1 MAMKAIFH
9 LITSKANHR
18 VGGLEESL
26 YRIAAHLLTLGD
38 TRVQILS
45 RKDAVIDPPLT
56 DSRLQ
61 VRSILCEKEA
71 ISPPKL
77 NSKFTEDTGERYRL
91 DMVLLSNHVENHLRQ
106 FPEYRHVLISFYVST
121 AGFLAQH
128 VAQRLGLPHIASVR
142 GSDFSNDFHTPGRF
156 AGFEY
161 VMRFADF
168 IITTNQAQEAAL
180 RRLGRTH
187 RIRTI
192 PNALN
197 SALPSPMWER
207 KTRPVVQLFTDTGYS
222 TRKGTTILCSA
233 VSQALEEGVPL
244 RLKVVG
250 HDEEGR
256 EAEWKAFRAH
266 LSERYPGT
274 FDFGSYVEKSAA
286 LEALAESDVYCSA
299 TLGEGS
305 SNSANTALSIG
316 IPMVCTATGNLPE
329 LVNGCRHIWLCRPGD
344 PEDFKRGLKE
354 AVQAIALESEI
365 IDQHAVAQLRH
376 ELNPER
382 ERRAWE
388 ETIGKILPQQRSVVR
403 RGQAR
408 VLFLAKDG
416 PGLGHLQRISR
427 LAEAIQG
434 PCASLVLCGHRSTAW
449 MVSES
454 CEFIHIPSLD
464 SLLPLEQN
472 YWGRQPFV
480 EMERARAMQ
489 MRAEMIQSVA
499 KTFRP
504 DAIVVDYLP
513 SGKDQEWLPAIEL
526 PIATRYFIV
535 RGVLGDRDIERRQLL
550 GDRGAELL
558 ERKYDRILIAC
569 DQRICNVVEE
579 YGFSPSMAAKA
590 EYIGYVSQPI
600 PPALRMKARQERQ
613 LAPNETWVVCSAGGG
628 ALGEKLI
635 QECYQAALSLPQTK
649 FDIVVGPRSALP
661 WQFCSVDIHTAGNI
675 RYQRESR
682 HLAMLHAAADVV
694 VCAGGYNSLVE
705 TLEGRARIISCP
717 AQVDVNDEQYTHARR
732 LQKFCTIKLVPRP
745 EDLPAA
751 IQVSIE
757 EAAAAPLKTSGRNLL
772 DFGGAER
779 FRSILLNDL
788 GMVGAAATAS
798 P

>member
-1 MAMKAIFH
+1 MKAIFH

-38 TRVQILS
+38 TRIQVLS

-91 DMVLLSNHVENHLRQ
+91 DMVLLSNHVENYLRQ
-106 FPEYRHVLISFYVST
+106 FPEYRHVLISFYIST

-128 VAQRLGLPHIASVR
+128 VAQRLGLSHIASVR

-168 IITTNQAQEAAL
+168 IITTNQAQETAL

-187 RIRTI
+187 RIMTI

-197 SALPSPMWER
+197 AALPLPMWKP
-207 KTRPVVQLFTDTGYS
+207 KTRPFVQLFTDTGYS
-222 TRKGTTILCSA
+222 TRKGTAILCSA
-233 VSQALEEGVPL
+233 VSQAWEEGLPL

-250 HDEEGR
+250 HDEEDR
-256 EAEWKAFRAH
+256 EAKWKAFRAH

-274 FDFGSYVEKSAA
+274 FDFGSYVDKSTA
-286 LEALAESDVYCSA
+286 LQALAESDLYCSA
-299 TLGEGS
+299 SMGEGS
-305 SNSANTALSIG
+305 SNSANTALGIG

-329 LVNGCRHIWLCRPGD
+329 LVNECRHIRLCRPGD
-344 PEDFKRGLKE
+344 PEDFKRALKE
-354 AVQAIALESEI
+354 AVQAIASGSEI
-365 IDQHAVAQLRH
+365 IDAREVARLRQ
-376 ELNPER
+376 ELSPEH
-382 ERRAWE
+382 ERRAWKE
-388 ETIGKILPQQRSVVR
+388 AIRNVLPQQRSAVR
-403 RGQAR
+403 RSQAR
-408 VLFLAKDG
+408 ILFLAKDG

-427 LAEAIQG
+427 LAGSIQG

-464 SLLPLEQN
+464 SLLPDEN

-480 EMERARAMQ
+480 EMEKARAMQ
-489 MRAEMIQSVA
+489 MRAEIIEAVA
-499 KTFRP
+499 KSFRP

-513 SGKDQEWLPAIEL
+513 SGQNQEWLPAIEL
-526 PIATRYFIV
+526 PIAARYFIV
-535 RGVLGDRDIERRQLL
+535 RGVLGDRVSQRRRLL
-550 GDRGAELL
+550 DGRGTELL
-558 ERKYDRILIAC
+558 EQKYDRILITC
-569 DQRICNVVEE
+569 DPRICNVVEE
-579 YGFSPSMAAKA
+579 YDLSPSMAAKA
-590 EYIGYVSQPI
+590 EYIGYVSEPI

-613 LAPNETWVVCSAGGG
+613 LGPNETWVVCSAGGG
-628 ALGEKLI
+628 ALGEKI
-635 QECYQAALSLPQTK
+635 IEECYRAAISLPKTK

-661 WQFCSVDIHTAGNI
+661 WQFCSVDIHTAGNV

-682 HLAMLHAAADVV
+682 HLALLHAAADVV

-705 TLEGRARIISCP
+705 ILEGQARLISCP
-717 AQVDVNDEQYTHARR
+717 AQADVNDEQYIHARR
-732 LQKFCTIKLVPRP
+732 LQKFCSIRLVSQP
-745 EDLPAA
+745 EDLPTA
-751 IQVSIE
+751 IRLSID
-757 EAAAAPLKTSGRNLL
+757 EAMAAPLKTAGRNLL